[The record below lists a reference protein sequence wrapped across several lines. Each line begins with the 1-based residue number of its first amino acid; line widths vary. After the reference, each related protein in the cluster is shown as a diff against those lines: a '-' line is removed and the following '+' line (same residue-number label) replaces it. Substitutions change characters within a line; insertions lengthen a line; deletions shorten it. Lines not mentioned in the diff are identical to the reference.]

1 MKGTCF
7 GPNWWRGYL
16 VDHIYEL
23 LYWHTTYECVP
34 VGCITIFTSHLPTLP
49 PSHSP
54 PHSHH
59 VMSTVTCVLK
69 ACVPNGAVAK
79 QPPSTAIKPSLP
91 SCTNRLTT
99 VLVFA
104 KPDPAPHH
112 PIPQA
117 AQITKHLTTGMV
129 AHLVKIPQLEAL
141 FYSWLRLLTYAYLVY
156 LAIVPLR
163 LPQVWSCVHQRML
176 QVPNKLKAKATVGK
190 TTRRSDQ
197 HYNHFDPDSHSPH
210 NHIAACKDLSMG
222 GCLHTY
228 SYSERFA

>member
-7 GPNWWRGYL
+7 GPNWWRGYP
-16 VDHIYEL
+16 VDYICEL
-23 LYWHTTYECVP
+23 LYWHTTYECAP

-54 PHSHH
+54 PHSHQ

-79 QPPSTAIKPSLP
+79 QPPSTAIKTSLP

-112 PIPQA
+112 PISQA

-129 AHLVKIPQLEAL
+129 TQLVKIPTGSLILFLVAFTHTCIFSLSHHRPTASPTSLE
-141 FYSWLRLLTYAYLVY
+141 LRTPRNVT
-156 LAIVPLR
+156 
-163 LPQVWSCVHQRML
+163 S
-176 QVPNKLKAKATVGK
+176 AK
-190 TTRRSDQ
+190 
-197 HYNHFDPDSHSPH
+197 
-210 NHIAACKDLSMG
+210 
-222 GCLHTY
+222 
-228 SYSERFA
+228 